1 MEPQQFKQLVEQ
13 FVLQE
18 AFSVN
23 RTAVKVSGILKRQ
36 GNYRLGRF
44 KFTPLNIDGVGK
56 QAIHCDV
63 FETQDKDIGA
73 EGQLVFISKSTGT
86 DGEIISVLF
95 DGLPGTPESLHAVKA
110 IRKAIETAKLD
121 IDGDYK
127 IKKYNVGS
135 GEDKRTVFVY
145 GTNQL
150 SRTDVKKV
158 IDKLYGRSQDEDVKK
173 ESVDCDDE
181 TLDEATSQMLV
192 TTSNNSTPANIRL
205 KGSGDSAVSKLVTVL
220 NSLRSTLFLQQV
232 QDNGTCA
239 VFTFGKQNK
248 PTIELLLQRR
258 QNSGNLGPRSFGVN
272 ASGVT
277 DGNGDLI
284 KGPAVAVIRISDRSG
299 VLAYSGAN
307 TRLKT
312 IVRGDNQLSSTTIAG
327 VELTVESV
335 PAIQQWLKSIV
346 TGSSAVQIANSWSE
360 FVKNQTPTQQ
370 Q

>member
-1 MEPQQFKQLVEQ
+1 MEAQQFKQLVEQ

-86 DGEIISVLF
+86 DGEIVSVLF

-127 IKKYNVGS
+127 IKRYNVGS
-135 GEDKRTVFVY
+135 GEDRRTVFVY

-150 SRTDVKKV
+150 SRTDVKKI
-158 IDKLYGRSQDEDVKK
+158 IDKLYGRSQDDDVKQ
-173 ESVDCDDE
+173 ESTE
-181 TLDEATSQMLV
+181 PLDEATSQMLV
-192 TTSNNSTPANIRL
+192 TTSNDSTPATLRL
-205 KGSGDSAVSKLVTVL
+205 KGSGDSVVSKLVTVL
-220 NSLRSTLFLQQV
+220 NSLRTTLFLQQV

-272 ASGVT
+272 ASGIT

-360 FVKNQTPTQQ
+360 FVKSQTPTQQ